1 MEESANLANDI
12 AETGEFLEAGEF
24 LYSVGS
30 LIEEIDNSK
39 SLKILELVDRYWEKQ
54 ISSYKLQAKLHE
66 IAEIYIR
73 LADLHADKFKDK
85 KLERKNIRNS
95 INFLKQESKLLKDF
109 NEIRKLAQNYQ
120 NIAELY
126 FKILD
131 YKRATKFYA
140 FVIEVSK
147 SLHYFDLLAYSYQQI
162 ATCFQELD
170 DYDRSNN
177 IILDGIE
184 YFLDLFEDYEEKN
197 DNLTVAQLSQV
208 LRKLYQLIDD
218 NKQFVNYSKKE
229 AGAYINLAE
238 SIEKLPENF
247 QKIATFYRG
256 AALCYQEINNNL
268 IESASCFVLAGNYS
282 EKIEDYNE
290 SAVNFFNAAV
300 TFKEMN
306 NLDMTYK
313 HYIKAAD
320 NYWKE
325 GNVNDST
332 ECYLNAYDI
341 AVEGNL
347 EYNQFGLFNQIV
359 RGLSIIA
366 KEGLKNK
373 KFYTA
378 ATLILES
385 IKFYQKLDTAK
396 DFLLKEMVRNVYKY
410 YYKAANLKKISKSHI
425 VQSYVLAAISS
436 ILNGQI
442 EKAREIISEI
452 NSSGDTVKK
461 YKNLVEIII
470 DWVKQGKPVD
480 YKRLPYQIQHIIMG
494 SEEILYLLN
503 LFKGYKVIV

>member
-1 MEESANLANDI
+1 MEDSANLANEL
-12 AETGEFLEAGEF
+12 AETGEFLEAGDF
-24 LYSVGS
+24 LYSVAS
-30 LIEEIDNSK
+30 LIEEIDHSK
-39 SLKILELVDRYWEKQ
+39 SLKILELVERYWEKQ
-54 ISSYKLQAKLHE
+54 ISSFKIQAKLHE

-73 LADLHADKFKDK
+73 LAELHATKFKDK
-85 KLERKNIRNS
+85 KLERKNIRIS

-109 NEIRKLAQNYQ
+109 NEIRKVAQNYQ

-126 FKILD
+126 LKILD

-140 FVIEVSK
+140 FAIDLSK

-162 ATCFQELD
+162 ASCFQELD
-170 DYDRSNN
+170 DFDRSND

-184 YFLDLFEDYEEKN
+184 YFLVLFKDYEEKN
-197 DNLTVAQLSQV
+197 EYLTIAQLSQV
-208 LRKLYQLIDD
+208 LRKLFQIIDD
-218 NKQFVNYSKKE
+218 KKQFVNYSKKE

-238 SIEKLPENF
+238 NLEKIPENF
-247 QKIATFYRG
+247 QKIARFYRG
-256 AALCYQEINNNL
+256 AALCYQEIDNNL

-306 NLDMTYK
+306 NLEMTYK
-313 HYIKAAD
+313 NYIKAAD
-320 NYWKE
+320 NYWKN

-332 ECYLNAYDI
+332 ESYLNAYDI
-341 AVEGNL
+341 AIEGDL

-410 YYKAANLKKISKSHI
+410 YYKAANLKKIGKSHI

-436 ILNGQI
+436 ILNGRI
-442 EKAREIISEI
+442 DKAREIISKLDSTGNTER
-452 NSSGDTVKK
+452 K
-461 YKNLVEIII
+461 YIELVEKMIKWIN
-470 DWVKQGKPVD
+470 QGKSIEFEKFSYPLQ
-480 YKRLPYQIQHIIMG
+480 RIIEN
-494 SEEILYLLN
+494 SEEIMYLLR
-503 LFKGYKVIV
+503 LFKGYKI